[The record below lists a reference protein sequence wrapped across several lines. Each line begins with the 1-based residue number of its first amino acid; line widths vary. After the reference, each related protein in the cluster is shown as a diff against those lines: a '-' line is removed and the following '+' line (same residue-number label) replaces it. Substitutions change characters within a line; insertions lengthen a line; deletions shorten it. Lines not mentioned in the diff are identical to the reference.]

1 MAECS
6 AHKHKQIQLI
16 LTNDDTSNIESD
28 KDLQLITGWNR
39 DIVVCPSRQPCH
51 VSYQISC
58 LKINQQPTT
67 WRKEQTSEGSVQV
80 YEFSGLHMLSLVQ
93 KPKEFKPAK
102 SNPLKN
108 KGLVHIYK

>member
-1 MAECS
+1 M
-6 AHKHKQIQLI
+6 KKG
-16 LTNDDTSNIESD
+16 TNIRRFSTI
-28 KDLQLITGWNR
+28 
-39 DIVVCPSRQPCH
+39 
-51 VSYQISC
+51 
-58 LKINQQPTT
+58 
-67 WRKEQTSEGSVQV
+67 V